1 MSKRRE
7 SVLYFETGRLSRSC
21 AERGITK
28 QQLAAAI
35 GVTPA
40 TTTAADA
47 GKAISARTAFLIATY
62 LDKLQPAPGLAGLLA
77 DEVAPAR
84 EVPVGGAA

>member
-1 MSKRRE
+1 VAKRRE
-7 SVLYFETGRLSRSC
+7 SVLYFEIGRLSRAC

-35 GVTPA
+35 GVVPA

-47 GKAISARTAFLIATY
+47 GKAISARTAFAIATY

-77 DEVAPAR
+77 EDAPAR
-84 EVPVGGAA
+84 EGVAS